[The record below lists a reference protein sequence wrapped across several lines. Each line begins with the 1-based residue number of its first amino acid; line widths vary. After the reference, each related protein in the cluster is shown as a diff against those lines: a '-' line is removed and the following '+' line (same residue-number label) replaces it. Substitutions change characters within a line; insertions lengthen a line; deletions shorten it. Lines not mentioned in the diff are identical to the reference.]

1 MNLLQNCCCLSR
13 LMRFERKTI
22 RGRRYRRW
30 SRKSMRSLSGLRA
43 CTRSSRRVAVSGLRS
58 RWRWI
63 RCWIFARPSSWCAAL
78 MSMRSTRP
86 RTFTV
91 ILERLLGRLTRR
103 RCRSRRRSWEV
114 RPRWRRNF
122 ALWAADIESSSVSNS
137 WWQRR
142 VAPAQNCLRHCER
155 GSTNQTELSWRTR
168 AMRCGRS
175 PRVDCKHSQWIR

>member
-1 MNLLQNCCCLSR
+1 MNSLLSCCCRSR
-13 LMRFERKTI
+13 LMRSERKTI
-22 RGRRYRRW
+22 LGRRCRR
-30 SRKSMRSLSGLRA
+30 SSQRSMRFRRGWRA
-43 CTRSSRRVAVSGLRS
+43 CTRSSRHVEVGDLLSK
-58 RWRWI
+58 WRWI

-103 RCRSRRRSWEV
+103 RRRSRRRSWEV

-168 AMRCGRS
+168 VMHFGRS